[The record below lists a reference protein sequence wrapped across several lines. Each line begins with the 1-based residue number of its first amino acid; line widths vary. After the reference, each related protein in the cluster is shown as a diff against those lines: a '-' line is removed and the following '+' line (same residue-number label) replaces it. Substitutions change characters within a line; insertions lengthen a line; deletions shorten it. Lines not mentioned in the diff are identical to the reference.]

1 EEGIRYSHPDPDRL
15 GEKMVGGDNDRALN
29 KGESYISKS
38 TGSLG
43 RSIRG
48 KVPIYDNHNN
58 VIGLVSVGFLNN
70 DVQSIIQNQS
80 KSLWFTLLGIVL
92 LGIVGAIFIS
102 HYIKRLLSNMEPE
115 EINHLLL
122 QKEAILQSTHE
133 GIIAVDHN
141 GLITMMN
148 TAAQKTL
155 FDKQI
160 QNAAYMGKPVKD
172 LLPHSNIYDVLTY
185 GERHYDKEMI
195 LGNDVV
201 LVNRTPIYHER
212 AIAGAVST
220 FR

>member
-1 EEGIRYSHPDPDRL
+1 
-15 GEKMVGGDNDRALN
+15 
-29 KGESYISKS
+29 SKHDWS
-38 TGSLG
+38 S
-43 RSIRG
+43 
-48 KVPIYDNHNN
+48 
-58 VIGLVSVGFLNN
+58 
-70 DVQSIIQNQS
+70 DVCSS
-80 KSLWFTLLGIVL
+80 DL
-92 LGIVGAIFIS
+92 
-102 HYIKRLLSNMEPE
+102 PE

-195 LGNDVV
+195 LDNDVV

-212 AIAGAVST
+212 AITGAMAT
-220 FR
+220 FRSKTEVEYVTKNW